1 MIYLYIVGGVDI
13 IYQAIKVGDISIYGR
28 RGRHYIPAIKVIY
41 LYIVGG
47 VDIIYRAIKVIYLY
61 I

>member
-1 MIYLYIVGGVDI
+1 M
-13 IYQAIKVGDISIYGR
+13 
-28 RGRHYIPAIKVIY
+28 IY

-61 I
+61 IVGGVDIIYRAIKVGDISIYSRRGRHYIQGHKGG